1 MGDLVSR
8 PKSAGSLFAIGLK
21 VGKKGIVYRLLE
33 RRNLYSV
40 IDVPFCVKINF
51 YILSIFFRFKEIIVM
66 QMQLPSNLRDFYH
79 RENIAI
85 QSGVG
90 LFYFLTSFEIQ
101 QWANDNFVS
110 RNP

>member
-1 MGDLVSR
+1 
-8 PKSAGSLFAIGLK
+8 
-21 VGKKGIVYRLLE
+21 
-33 RRNLYSV
+33 
-40 IDVPFCVKINF
+40 
-51 YILSIFFRFKEIIVM
+51 M

-110 RNP
+110 RNPWIPASFSFDFLVCPLPLVLDAVVFCRVSFVIRIP